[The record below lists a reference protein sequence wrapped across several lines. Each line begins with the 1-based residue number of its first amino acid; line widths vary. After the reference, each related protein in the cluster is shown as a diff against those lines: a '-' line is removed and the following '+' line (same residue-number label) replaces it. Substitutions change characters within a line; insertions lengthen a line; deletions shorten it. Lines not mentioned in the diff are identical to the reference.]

1 MFGRTPFEAFPI
13 PLGRGVTQPEV
24 ERRQGDRRRSDRRQ
38 TERRRLKSCQ
48 FLRLYREDP
57 DSIWKPS
64 DMRREER
71 RQSERRHRDRRQA
84 PGRLPVGSMAAPVR
98 SSALSPEE
106 LVSLRRLFE
115 EYGL

>member
-1 MFGRTPFEAFPI
+1 MFGKTPFETFSI
-13 PLGRGVTQPEV
+13 PLGGGVTQPEA
-24 ERRQGDRRRSDRRQ
+24 ERRQVDRRRLDRRQ

-48 FLRLYREDP
+48 FLRMYREDA
-57 DSIWKPS
+57 DSSWKPS
-64 DMRREER
+64 DMRRGER
-71 RQSERRHRDRRQA
+71 RENERRHRDRRQA
-84 PGRLPVGSMAAPVR
+84 PGRLPVGSMATPVR